1 MGDLTWKLVPVEPT
15 PKMLQD
21 AAFNLSDE
29 FGPEFVEP
37 LGDFARALYAEM
49 LAASPPSPT
58 LPSREAVARAI
69 CVGNPDDCVMGTAGT
84 NHPMVCHQRAWERHL
99 GQADR
104 ILALFTA
111 PQPLAKPMPLA
122 TVEAIEKT

>member
-1 MGDLTWKLVPVEPT
+1 MGDPTEPVAWCASRPAHGTLDWEKIRIGRT
-15 PKMLQD
+15 GYFD
-21 AAFNLSDE
+21 R
-29 FGPEFVEP
+29 P
-37 LGDFARALYAEM
+37 LYGA
-49 LAASPPSPT
+49 PPSPT
-58 LPSREAVARAI
+58 LPSREAIARAI

-111 PQPLAKPMPLA
+111 PQPLAKPMPLD
-122 TVEAIEKT
+122 TD